1 MAITTW
7 RRDITSDLSGASA
20 TFSSWDKCMQKAYCK
35 WPAIVGIILGSLIVL
50 SLLRCCN
57 SCCPSGR
64 RKGYKSAAAP
74 PPPMPPYQQYQSA
87 PPPIYAAGAPQYAQ
101 FDAHG
106 GAKDGGKFNEDA
118 LPAMPSWDTATSRK
132 VEHPVEE
139 GDDVELN
146 HLDPNGNS
154 SSAHAPMLANAA
166 AAPLRSPALAS
177 PGFPH
182 QQNGTMS
189 GGDLRSSGYGQ
200 ETGVYSATG
209 HSYPSGQGYG
219 QAAQY
224 GQSSHYAR
232 GQSYNGHDYP
242 QSHYPTQYTPS
253 TIYEPTTANQGAR
266 QYPRSPYQQQPQ
278 SPYQPRSV
286 PPSYRSAPSVASAHI
301 GRKPVQGSWRDL

>member
-1 MAITTW
+1 
-7 RRDITSDLSGASA
+7 
-20 TFSSWDKCMQKAYCK
+20 
-35 WPAIVGIILGSLIVL
+35 
-50 SLLRCCN
+50 
-57 SCCPSGR
+57 
-64 RKGYKSAAAP
+64 
-74 PPPMPPYQQYQSA
+74 MPPYQQYQSA

-106 GAKDGGKFNEDA
+106 GAKGGGKFNEDA
-118 LPAMPSWDTATSRK
+118 LPAMPSWDTATSKK

-146 HLDPNGNS
+146 HLDPDVNS

-166 AAPLRSPALAS
+166 AAPLRSPALPS
-177 PGFPH
+177 PAFPH
-182 QQNGTMS
+182 QQNGTMG

-224 GQSSHYAR
+224 GQPSQYAR
-232 GQSYNGHDYP
+232 AQSYNGHDYP
-242 QSHYPTQYTPS
+242 QSHYPPQHAPS
-253 TIYEPTTANQGAR
+253 TPYEPTTAYQAP
-266 QYPRSPYQQQPQ
+266 QQSPRSPYQQQPQ

-286 PPSYRSAPSVASAHI
+286 PPSYRSAPSVASARI